1 MYLKEQT
8 YILEIYNARSLSKA
22 ADKLHLTQ
30 PALSSFLANVEE
42 ELGIPLF
49 TRTNRNLIPTK
60 AGELYVRTARK
71 MIRIQEQ
78 LQQELSPLLAAPSGT
93 LRIGIQ
99 RIRTAHL
106 SPLLT
111 HYFAERYPNIKL
123 VITRRSMRPLRK
135 MLADDEVDLLLAFY
149 IPYQF
154 PSKEYS
160 HYVIEKDR
168 ILLAVPEHSAL
179 PVIPAQENA
188 QSSSPYP
195 AIDIRTCSQY
205 PFILQP
211 LGTSMRYYADRLF
224 KQHQMNPVKN
234 IEDDS
239 IEAAL
244 RMTGLGMG
252 LSFTMESYVRHMS
265 LPAGIRLCAIAG
277 EPEEP
282 VFALITKK
290 QPDPPKYLRDLAA
303 HIKTTF

>member
-1 MYLKEQT
+1 M
-8 YILEIYNARSLSKA
+8 
-22 ADKLHLTQ
+22 
-30 PALSSFLANVEE
+30 
-42 ELGIPLF
+42 
-49 TRTNRNLIPTK
+49 
-60 AGELYVRTARK
+60 
-71 MIRIQEQ
+71 
-78 LQQELSPLLAAPSGT
+78 
-93 LRIGIQ
+93 
-99 RIRTAHL
+99 
-106 SPLLT
+106 
-111 HYFAERYPNIKL
+111 
-123 VITRRSMRPLRK
+123 
-135 MLADDEVDLLLAFY
+135 
-149 IPYQF
+149 
-154 PSKEYS
+154 
-160 HYVIEKDR
+160 
-168 ILLAVPEHSAL
+168 LAVPEHSAL

-195 AIDIRTCSQY
+195 AIDIRTCSEY